1 MAVEAVTCNDQA
13 NEALAAATLQALV
26 TTNGLTPAEQATVDV
41 KVVSCEV
48 SGLLCLFVLMYA
60 QRGDVQGLLLAFGVT
75 ASC

>member
-48 SGLLCLFVLMYA
+48 SGLLCLYVLMYA

>member
-60 QRGDVQGLLLAFGVT
+60 QRGDVQGVLLAFGVT